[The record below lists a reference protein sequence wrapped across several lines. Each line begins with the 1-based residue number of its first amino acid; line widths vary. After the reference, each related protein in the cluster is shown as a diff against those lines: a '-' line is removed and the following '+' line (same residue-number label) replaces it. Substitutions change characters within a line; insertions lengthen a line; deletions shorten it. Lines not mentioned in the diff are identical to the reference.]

1 MNLARWNYYVQGF
14 FLKFERVLYIL
25 IGLGILIATGFII
38 FYGFKGIL
46 DIPSYVNFTEG
57 IIGVLDKFLIAMMF
71 LEVFYTLQ
79 VIFGEEYKL
88 KCLEPFLLVGIIA
101 LVRRLLIVGFEIAHT
116 PSFDPERFKYYLF
129 EILAI
134 GILILML
141 IGGIAILRKLRVGR

>member
-38 FYGFKGIL
+38 FYGFKTIL
-46 DIPSYVNFTEG
+46 AIPTYVNFTEG
-57 IIGVLDKFLIAMMF
+57 IIKVLDKFLIAMMF

-129 EILAI
+129 EILVI